1 MTKRILS
8 VLMVVAFIFTSCT
21 SHRKVE
27 LDDEFAVDSDMST
40 GADFNSDDLSLDDL
54 NFEGSGGGNATASSG
69 SIDQDLENE
78 LNSLGAADSGGS
90 APIAD
95 SGELTLDDEFV
106 TEPPVA
112 TTPPPVLAPEP
123 PLTFEEP
130 PAPAFE
136 EPPIADIQGQDPTFD
151 AVPVAPTPAAPIA
164 ASRPSNIDNVAY
176 KANANGGTIEI
187 SANQPLQYTTR
198 MNSATNQLVVEIEN
212 SVVPAKLKRS
222 LNTKDMASSIGSVDI
237 YQNAGSNVARFVVQL
252 RPGAEEPFIQSE
264 GNSLLIIGSGNGNQ
278 IQAGNEPSPVVTDS
292 SVIAG
297 GVQSAAGMEI
307 ATTDGIMSSDNLE
320 EFLISNNRFYGKKI
334 SIETNKMN
342 IRDAFRFL
350 ADESGVNIIM
360 DDAVAGDVSLKL
372 RDVPWDQAFILI
384 LKSKQLG
391 FKRQGNV
398 LRIARIDDIKKDEDA
413 AIAMLEKRKNMAP
426 LIVRRFFIG
435 YANIEELEK
444 KITQFLTT
452 TTNLSRTTGTG
463 TPAPAPSAAEGAGRI
478 IADKRTNSLIVTDTE
493 ENMTRIEKLVAALDT
508 QPPQVLIEGKV
519 VEAKEEFTR
528 GLGILW
534 DSTPDATS
542 GSNRSRINITPGLDP
557 GFAIL
562 DSQFTWGQ
570 LDILGSLTARLQLG
584 EREDKVRVLSSPRIS
599 VLSNEKATIAQTAG
613 LLIPRV
619 QTDTSGTG
627 NTTTTFEVVQVGV
640 TLNVTP
646 QVSNEGTVTLDMD
659 IDRSFLSRVD
669 AQAPDRRNAKTKVIV
684 KSGETAVIGGIFES
698 ENREATSGVPGLQNI
713 PILGRLFKNDRD
725 GKSKNELVIFVTPTI
740 LKPVAGS
747 EPRTGS
753 F

>member
-1 MTKRILS
+1 MAKKILS
-8 VLMVVAFIFTSCT
+8 VLMVATFIFTSCT

-27 LDDEFAVDSDMST
+27 VDDEFAVDSDSST
-40 GADFNSDDLSLDDL
+40 GADFGNDLSLDDL
-54 NFEGSGGGNATASSG
+54 NFEGSSGSSPTAGSSG
-69 SIDQDLENE
+69 NIDQDLEDE
-78 LNSLGAADSGGS
+78 LNSLSASTSSPS
-90 APIAD
+90 APVAD
-95 SGELTLDDEFV
+95 PNELTLDDEFLDAPP
-106 TEPPVA
+106 PPVA
-112 TTPPPVLAPEP
+112 TAPPPAPEP
-123 PLTFEEP
+123 PVFEEP
-130 PAPAFE
+130 PAPVFEPPVAVTPEPPVFE
-136 EPPIADIQGQDPTFD
+136 EPPLE
-151 AVPVAPTPAAPIA
+151 PTPAPIVPSKP
-164 ASRPSNIDNVAY
+164 ASINNVAY

-187 SANQPLQYTTR
+187 GADQPLQYTTR
-198 MNSATNQLVVEIEN
+198 MNSATNQLVVEVEN
-212 SVVPAKLKRS
+212 SVIPNKLKRS

-252 RPGAEEPFIQSE
+252 RPGAEEPFIQTE
-264 GNSLLIIGSGNGNQ
+264 GNSLLIIGSSTGGAMQTNNGAPAPYVGDSTVV
-278 IQAGNEPSPVVTDS
+278 AGAQPSNGTD
-292 SVIAG
+292 ITA
-297 GVQSAAGMEI
+297 
-307 ATTDGIMSSDNLE
+307 DGIMSSDSLE
-320 EFLISNNRFYGKKI
+320 EFLISNNKFYGKKI

-342 IRDAFRFL
+342 VRDAFRFL

-360 DDAVAGDVSLKL
+360 DDAITGDVSLKL

-398 LRIARIDDIKKDEDA
+398 LRIARLDDIKKDEDE
-413 AIAMLEKRKNMAP
+413 AIKMLEKRKNNAP

-452 TTNLSRTTGTG
+452 TRNL
-463 TPAPAPSAAEGAGRI
+463 ANAGAGAAAAQASAVENAGKI

-528 GLGILW
+528 GLGITW
-534 DSTPDATS
+534 DSTPETTTGA
-542 GSNRSRINITPGLDP
+542 NRSKISITPQLDS

-562 DSQFTWGQ
+562 DSQFSWGQ

-599 VLSNEKATIAQTAG
+599 VLSNERATIAQTAG
-613 LLIPRV
+613 ILIPRV
-619 QTDTSGTG
+619 QTDSNTG
-627 NTTTTFEVVQVGV
+627 NVSTTFEVVQVGV
-640 TLNVTP
+640 NLNVTP

-659 IDRSFLSRVD
+659 IERSFLARVD
-669 AQAPDRRNAKTKVIV
+669 AQAPDKRNAKTKVIV

-698 ENREATSGVPGLQNI
+698 ESRDGTSGVPGLQNI
-713 PILGRLFKNDRD
+713 PILGRLFRNDRE